1 MSKPIVIGITGGIG
15 SGKTTL
21 SEKLRS
27 EGYNVYDSD
36 LQARM
41 LQNEH
46 PVIRTKLTELFGDE
60 IYTAHGL
67 NRPELAKIVFSN
79 PDLLN
84 KLNEIVH
91 PIVRQDFRMWLEQH
105 TAEKYVF
112 VESAILFESGF
123 RKLMDKV
130 VLMTASEELRIRR
143 VIKRDGSTAEQ
154 VKARIDSQL
163 DDKDK
168 IPFADYVIRTDDNLD
183 MKDKMMTLLDKLSQ
197 L

>member
-41 LQNEH
+41 LQNQH
-46 PVIRTKLTELFGDE
+46 PVIRTKLTQLFGDE

-67 NRPELAKIVFSN
+67 NRPELAKIVFAN

-143 VIKRDGSTAEQ
+143 VMKRDGSTAEQ
-154 VKARIDSQL
+154 VKARIASQL

-168 IPFADYVIRTDDNLD
+168 IPFADYVIHTDDNLD
-183 MKDKMMTLLDKLSQ
+183 MKEKMTTLLDKLSQ